1 MAAEVTGQCFLV
13 GGRSSSSDELSMVR
27 SITSIFF
34 LFSDGLP
41 SWTGLYWGPVGDQ
54 ETVSQRRG
62 HSRLSSAEGQGV
74 THHPAHTLAGGKPQ
88 MPPSWVSMGTRIHL
102 P

>member
-13 GGRSSSSDELSMVR
+13 GGRSSSSDELSIVR
-27 SITSIFF
+27 SMTSTFF
-34 LFSDGLP
+34 LLSDGVP
-41 SWTGLYWGPVGDQ
+41 SGTGLYGGPAGEK

-62 HSRLSSAEGQGV
+62 HSRRSSAGGREV

>member
-1 MAAEVTGQCFLV
+1 MAAEVTGQCFLA
-13 GGRSSSSDELSMVR
+13 GGRSSSSDELSIVK
-27 SITSIFF
+27 SITSTFF

-41 SWTGLYWGPVGDQ
+41 SWTGLYWRPVGGKK
-54 ETVSQRRG
+54 TVSQRRG
-62 HSRLSSAEGQGV
+62 HPSLSSAGGQGI

-88 MPPSWVSMGTRIHL
+88 MPPSWVSLGTRIHL